1 MFWLSPDKGNLKED
15 SFDFSYIKEALVQC
29 SQNTKLIKFINDVLT
44 SYDIKQV
51 ETACEVG
58 VGDVEFLVKICRE
71 YKPKRL
77 ILIDKSREVLDYISH
92 SIVGMSGIISLRCDF
107 LESFKMS
114 EIQEFIGKVDLFI
127 STNTF
132 HWFGRKWDLGLEA
145 TKRLL
150 SPTGFAFIH
159 QGLKWTYITLYEL
172 AQDLFSKA
180 YGRRIDLDTYLYYP
194 YPQEIESKFRFYG
207 FSILRKK
214 IFYEMDYLKD
224 EEKFLRL
231 IKSFSVAG
239 LLPFLG
245 EIPDINEREQ
255 FRSTFIKAAK
265 ELRPLAFSHRGFFAL
280 RKKIE
285 NDKRIS
291 FCILTS
297 KNNLIE
303 KFACSEREKKLSEL
317 KALLE
322 EVADEFVPSLFYR
335 DANCITLSSINTKD
349 QKTIDNYF
357 NSIKD
362 NFVILAQ
369 YCENTALEDSVIG
382 ALCFTIKDSPV
393 VPNVNLFDVSEKY
406 IYVSTIVVKKEYR
419 RQGIAQKMYKFL
431 FDILKDK
438 GALFNQR
445 IKYLV
450 TRTWSTNE
458 VSKKLLSSLGF
469 QQVKV
474 LKDDRGKGID
484 TEYYMLDISN
494 LSSF

>member
-1 MFWLSPDKGNLKED
+1 MFWLCPDKGNLKED

-29 SQNTKLIKFINDVLT
+29 NQNVKFIKFINDVLT
-44 SYDIKQV
+44 SYNIKQV
-51 ETACEVG
+51 KTACEVG
-58 VGDVEFLVKICRE
+58 VGDVEFLVKVCRE

-77 ILIDKSREVLDYISH
+77 ILIDKSKELLDYISH
-92 SIVGMSGIISLRCDF
+92 SVEGMSDIISLRCDF
-107 LESFKMS
+107 LESFEVS
-114 EIQEFIGKVDLFI
+114 EIQEFIGKIDLFI

-132 HWFGRKWDLGLEA
+132 HWFGRKWNLGLEA
-145 TKRLL
+145 TRRLL

-214 IFYEMDYLKD
+214 IFYEMDYLED

-255 FRSTFIKAAK
+255 FKSTFIKAAK
-265 ELRPLAFSHRGFFAL
+265 ELRPPVFSHRGFFAL

-285 NDKRIS
+285 NDKRMS
-291 FCILTS
+291 FCILTP
-297 KNNLIE
+297 KNNLTE
-303 KFACSEREKKLSEL
+303 KFACPEREKKLSEL

-369 YCENTALEDSVIG
+369 YYENTALEDSVIG
-382 ALCFTIKDSPV
+382 ALCFTIKDSPIA
-393 VPNVNLFDVSEKY
+393 PNIDLFNVGEKY

-419 RQGIAQKMYKFL
+419 GLGIAQKMYKFL
-431 FDILKDK
+431 FDIVKDK
-438 GALFNQR
+438 KILFNQR

-484 TEYYMLDISN
+484 TEYYVLDISN
-494 LSSF
+494 LSSL